1 MLARMNDDPVPRSA
15 GRASRDG
22 DISVLELLGERAH
35 RAIGTMLYTL
45 LATLPVVLA
54 AMLLAPG
61 TLRSELLVVAALLVV
76 VAALVPLHRRGRLDL
91 VVAGLAAGLLA
102 AGVGLGLTFGSVRST
117 GTLALVAAIVVCGLF
132 LRPLALVATVLASIL
147 AVGALIVAQN
157 AGWLPTPDYVVGLAH
172 WAMYAA
178 VLGAIALNLWA
189 VRSVVVDAARRA
201 REGEAWLGSVVRSM
215 PAALIT
221 CTFPEGRV
229 RDTNVAFERIFGL
242 PSAQAQGRTA
252 TELGIWAEPREPFL
266 ERLGRDGRVQQLP
279 ARMRRAGGEVF
290 DALISAELLDR
301 QHERQVLA
309 TVTDVSAEVRARQAL
324 EGSEARFRTLFDS
337 NPAAL
342 LVVDMDGG
350 ALLLANAAAER
361 MFQIS
366 ADALRGQNPGDRF
379 FASAEARKEF
389 WRRVRRDGRVLSVPL
404 QLRRHDGEPFEA
416 LMSAEIT
423 EEAGERHALAAVVD
437 VSAQAR
443 AHAAQRA
450 SEERFAKAFQSSP
463 IGMTITRLTD
473 GTYLEANAANERTLG
488 YARAEIVGRTTVE
501 LDIWASAQE
510 RAQFASQVEREG
522 RVMGYEARLRNRWGQ
537 QVEVRMY
544 AELIELGGERCVL
557 SSTLNVSEQKRDEEL
572 ILEAARGVSAET
584 GEAFFR
590 RLVEHL
596 ARATG
601 AERAYVGELLE
612 GGRRMRTVARYADG
626 THGAS
631 VEYDLRG
638 SPCEQVLA
646 RGELLVWERD
656 VAAAFKQRDGLAEAG
671 IQSYMG
677 VPLVGVDGKPAGLMN
692 VLSTHPLP
700 RSARLEAVFRIFA
713 ARAEAELAR
722 LQREREIIALNASLE
737 QRVRERT
744 AELEAANREL
754 EAFSYSVSHDL
765 RAPLNG
771 VDGLTQLLE
780 TRHAQAL
787 GAEALEY
794 LRRTRSGV
802 QRMRQ
807 IIENLLA
814 LSSVARSAV
823 KPQPVD
829 LSSMARSVA
838 GELQRSRPERR
849 VHWQI
854 ADGLTA
860 YADPGLTH
868 IVLTNLLGNAW
879 KYSGKREEARV
890 AFERAG
896 SAGGAGGAGSPG
908 GAGGRVEFVVR
919 DNGVGFDMA
928 YAEHLFQPF
937 RRLHGQG
944 EFEGTGVG
952 LAIVRRVVER
962 HGGSVRGEGCV
973 GAGAAFHFSLPAARE
988 GADPPAP

>member
-1 MLARMNDDPVPRSA
+1 MLAGMRDDPANDAAKPSGERSRSGA
-15 GRASRDG
+15 EG
-22 DISVLELLGERAH
+22 SVLELLGERAH

-45 LATLPVVLA
+45 LVALPVVLA
-54 AMLLAPG
+54 AMLFAPG
-61 TLRSELLVVAALLVV
+61 TLRSELLLVAALLVV
-76 VAALVPLHRRGRLDL
+76 VAALVLLHRRRRLDL
-91 VVAGLAAGLLA
+91 VAAGLAAGLLA
-102 AGVGLGLTFGSVRST
+102 AGVGLGLAFGSVRST

-132 LRPLALVATVLASIL
+132 LRPLALVATALASIL
-147 AVGALIVAQN
+147 AVGGLIVAEN
-157 AGWLPTPDYVVGLAH
+157 AGLLPKPDYAVGIAH

-178 VLGAIALNLWA
+178 VLAAIALNLWA

-215 PAALIT
+215 PVALVT
-221 CTFPEGRV
+221 NALPEGRV
-229 RDTNVAFERIFGL
+229 TEVNVAFERIFGL
-242 PSAQAQGRTA
+242 RREDAVGRTVV
-252 TELGIWAEPREPFL
+252 ELGLWVDPRERDPIV
-266 ERLGRDGRVQQLP
+266 ERLRREGRVQQLP
-279 ARMRRAGGEVF
+279 ARLRRASGEPF
-290 DALISAELLDR
+290 DALVSAELVHRDGVP
-301 QHERQVLA
+301 QVLA

-324 EGSEARFRTLFDS
+324 QASEARFRTLFGS

-342 LVVDMDGG
+342 LVVDLESKM
-350 ALLLANAAAER
+350 LLLANAAAER
-361 MFQIS
+361 MSRVS
-366 ADALRGQNPGDRF
+366 ADVMRGQDHGDRF
-379 FASAEARKEF
+379 WASAEERQAF
-389 WRRVRRDGRVLSVPL
+389 WDEVRRTGRAPSRPM
-404 QLRRHDGEPFEA
+404 QLRRSNGEVFEA
-416 LMSAEIT
+416 LISAEVA
-423 EEAGERHALAAVVD
+423 EEAGERHALVAIVD
-437 VSAQAR
+437 VSEQAR
-443 AHAAQRA
+443 ARAAQRA
-450 SEERFAKAFQSSP
+450 SDERFAKAFQSSP

-488 YARAEIVGRTTVE
+488 YARADILGRTTVE
-501 LDIWASAQE
+501 LGVWASAQE
-510 RAQFASQVEREG
+510 RAQFAARLEREG
-522 RVMGYEARLRNRWGQ
+522 RVMGCDARLFDRWGR
-537 QVEVRMY
+537 QVDVRMY
-544 AELIELGGERCVL
+544 AELIELDGERCVL

-601 AERAYVGELLE
+601 AERAYVGELLD
-612 GGRRMRTVARYADG
+612 GGRRMRTLARYAEG

-646 RGELLVWERD
+646 RRELLVWERD
-656 VAAAFKQRDGLAEAG
+656 VAAAFAQRDGLAEAG
-671 IQSYMG
+671 IQAYMG

-737 QRVRERT
+737 QRVRART

-780 TRHAQAL
+780 TRHAHAL

-794 LRRTRSGV
+794 LQRTRSGV

-879 KYSGKREEARV
+879 KYSGKRDAAQIVFGR
-890 AFERAG
+890 
-896 SAGGAGGAGSPG
+896 AGGADGK
-908 GAGGRVEFVVR
+908 VEFVVR

-962 HGGSVRGEGCV
+962 HGGSVRGEGRV

-988 GADPPAP
+988 GADPPRG